1 MWLGLGQ
8 GTFGFFDFI
17 SYSMELGIFLELL
30 VSSRYK
36 NILLGMLDEHTPDA
50 VHKKT
55 DESQSPSAG
64 FSINCMFMNHKL
76 IQVLLRR
83 ITLLLSE
90 PRQFDSRNIRI
101 IKTFAAGRR
110 TSVPSGMYIFTCV
123 VRCFSSFWVNI

>member
-1 MWLGLGQ
+1 M
-8 GTFGFFDFI
+8 
-17 SYSMELGIFLELL
+17 LEGAGV

-36 NILLGMLDEHTPDA
+36 NILLGMLDEHTRDV

-90 PRQFDSRNIRI
+90 PRQFDSGNIRI